1 MAREE
6 QHHGVINTLF
16 TIVFTIIT
24 SITLIFGLF
33 GTGFLLCT
41 TPVATSAI
49 GHAFGEWDS
58 KIYPETDME
67 ALAEAVRSFSIEGT
81 GRDDLLETVKG
92 VIEKSHPELAV
103 SVENGELS
111 ITYSGT
117 IKGLNE
123 SLQYLAQTTGDGNFT
138 ERLTFPDN
146 ALEHLEDCTPLF
158 QFGRIGVIAALAIA
172 LIGLLLLALL
182 RGKRYAARSMIIC
195 SLLVILAI
203 IGLAVW
209 AVTDFNSL
217 FTAFHQVLF
226 SQGNWTFSPDSLLI
240 QLFPESFWLAMA
252 ILWGI
257 VSVVAS
263 LFVFV
268 LGLILR

>member
-6 QHHGVINTLF
+6 HHGKINTLF
-16 TIVFTIIT
+16 TLFFTIIT

-49 GHAFGEWDS
+49 GHSFGDWNS

-67 ALAEAVRSFSIEGT
+67 ALAEAVRSYSIEGT
-81 GRDDLLETVKG
+81 DRNDLLETVKS
-92 VIEKSHPELAV
+92 VIEKSHPELEV
-103 SVENGELS
+103 TVENGTLS

-117 IKGLNE
+117 ISGLNE
-123 SLQYLAQTTGDGNFT
+123 SLQYLAQSSGDGTFT

-158 QFGRIGVIAALAIA
+158 QFGRISILASLVIA
-172 LIGLLLLALL
+172 LIGLLLLGLL
-182 RGKRYAARSMIIC
+182 RGKRYAARAMIIC

-209 AVTDFNSL
+209 AITDFDSL

-226 SQGNWTFSPDSLLI
+226 TQGNWTFSPDSLLI
-240 QLFPESFWLAMA
+240 QLFPENFWLAMA

-257 VSVVAS
+257 ASVVAS